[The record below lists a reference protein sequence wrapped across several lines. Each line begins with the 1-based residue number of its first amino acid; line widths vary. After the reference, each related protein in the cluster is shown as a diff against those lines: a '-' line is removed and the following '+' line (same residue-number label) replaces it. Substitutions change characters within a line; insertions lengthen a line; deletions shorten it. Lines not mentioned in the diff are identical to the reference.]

1 MTAGETSMEETRA
14 ALGFVSTAAGAT
26 VTATL
31 DPGAAAGLR
40 LGDMVRIETGKS
52 LCFGLVNRLWW
63 ENAAFPPSETGRR
76 LAEAVLL
83 GETLDVDRPDG
94 FRFQRGVS
102 ISPPLGAPVFA
113 ASGGDLRLIY
123 AMPASPSVRVGS
135 LHQDPGIDARVLVD
149 ELLGKHFSVLGT
161 TGSGKSCAVA
171 VILKAVLAAHS
182 HGHIVLLDPHDEYA
196 AAFGDTA
203 LSVTPAD
210 LHLPYWLL
218 DFEEMTHVLCSEG
231 QPYREVEAN
240 ILKEA
245 VLSAKHEFITTSG
258 GEDFNLT
265 IDTPTPFRLL
275 RVVELLKV
283 GMGRLDKP
291 ESSIPFLRL
300 LNRIDSLRRDRR
312 FAFMFGGLS
321 VEDSMAEIL
330 SRLLRLPPQGR
341 PLTVINLAGVPAEIV
356 DVVVSVLCR
365 LIFDFALWS
374 RRGQGAPVLLVCEE
388 AHRYVPRDRALGFA
402 PTRRAVARIAKEGR
416 KYGVSL
422 GLVTQRPSE
431 ISESILSQTN
441 TLFSMRMSNEADQR
455 FVTMAMPENAAGLL
469 SVLPSLR
476 AREAVVVGEGVSVP
490 MRFCFEDLAE
500 AARPR
505 SDTAKF
511 SEAWSD
517 EAAGAEAVPDTIHRW
532 RRQIR

>member
-1 MTAGETSMEETRA
+1 MGEEK
-14 ALGFVSTAAGAT
+14 ALGFVSATAGAT

-31 DPGAAAGLR
+31 DPAVAGTVR
-40 LGDMVRIETGKS
+40 LGDMARIETGKS
-52 LCFGLVNRLWW
+52 LCFGLVNRLMW
-63 ENAAFPPSETGRR
+63 ENAAFPPSGGGRR
-76 LAEAVLL
+76 LAEVVLL
-83 GETLDVDRPDG
+83 GETLDVDRPG
-94 FRFQRGVS
+94 NFAFQRGVS
-102 ISPPLGAPVFA
+102 ISPPLGAAVLA
-113 ASGGDLRLIY
+113 ASGRDLRLIY
-123 AMPASPSVRVGS
+123 AMPSSPSVRIGS
-135 LHQDPGIDARVLVD
+135 LHQDPGIEARVLVD
-149 ELLGKHFSVLGT
+149 ELLGKHFSILGT

-171 VILKAVLAAHS
+171 VVLKAVLAAHV

-196 AAFGDTA
+196 AAFGDMA

-231 QPYREVEAN
+231 QPYREVEGN
-240 ILKEA
+240 ILKDA
-245 VLSAKHEFITTSG
+245 VLTAKHEFITTSG

-321 VEDSMAEIL
+321 VEDSMAEVL
-330 SRLLRLPPQGR
+330 SRLLRLPPEGR
-341 PLTVINLAGVPAEIV
+341 PLTVINLAGVPSEIV

-374 RRGQGAPVLLVCEE
+374 RRGEGAPVLLVCEE
-388 AHRYVPRDRALGFA
+388 AHRYVPRDRTLGFA
-402 PTRRAVARIAKEGR
+402 PTRKAVARIAKEGR

-431 ISESILSQTN
+431 ISESILSQTS
-441 TLFSMRMSNEADQR
+441 TLFAMRMSNEADQR

-476 AREAVVVGEGVSVP
+476 SREGVVVGEGVAVP
-490 MRFCFEDLAE
+490 IRFRFEDLGE
-500 AARPR
+500 TERPR

-511 SEAWSD
+511 SEAWSRESSD
-517 EAAGAEAVPDTIHRW
+517 KAFVPETIHRW

>member
-1 MTAGETSMEETRA
+1 MTQAGQW
-14 ALGFVSTAAGAT
+14 GYVTATAGAT

-31 DPGAAAGLR
+31 VPATASGVR
-40 LGDMVRIETGKS
+40 LGDMVRIATGIS
-52 LCFGLVNRLWW
+52 LCFGLVGRLWW
-63 ENAAFPPSETGRR
+63 EGADPERPEVGRR
-76 LAEAVLL
+76 LAEVVLL
-83 GETLDVDRPDG
+83 GETLDLDRPQD
-94 FRFQRGVS
+94 FSFQRGVS
-102 ISPPLGAPVFA
+102 VSPSLGSPVHGA
-113 ASGGDLRLIY
+113 TSRDLALIY
-123 AMPASPSVRVGS
+123 AKPSAPSVAVGS
-135 LHQDPGIDARVLVD
+135 LHQDPGIEARVLVD
-149 ELLGKHFSVLGT
+149 ELLGKHFAILGT

-171 VILKAVLAAHS
+171 VVLGAVLARCR

-196 AAFGDTA
+196 AAFGDMA
-203 LSVTPAD
+203 LPVPPDD

-218 DFEEMTHVLCSEG
+218 DFEEMTHVLCSSG

-245 VLSAKHEFITTSG
+245 VLAAKHEFIATSG
-258 GEDFNLT
+258 GQDYNLT
-265 IDTPTPFRLL
+265 IDTPAPFRLL
-275 RVVELLKV
+275 RVVEILKT

-291 ESSIPFLRL
+291 ESSIPYLRL
-300 LNRIDSLRRDRR
+300 LARIDSLRKDRR
-312 FAFMFGGLS
+312 FGFMFGGLG
-321 VEDSMAEIL
+321 VEDCMAEVMA
-330 SRLLRLPPQGR
+330 RLLRLPPGGK
-341 PLTVINLAGVPAEIV
+341 PLTVISLAGVPSEIV

-365 LIFDFALWS
+365 LVFDFALWT

-388 AHRYVPRDRALGFA
+388 AHRYVPRDRTLGFE
-402 PTRRAVARIAKEGR
+402 PTRKAVARIAKEGR

-431 ISESILSQTN
+431 ISESILSQMN

-490 MRFCFEDLAE
+490 MRFAFATLADG
-500 AARPR
+500 ARPK

-511 SEAWSD
+511 STAWGQ
-517 EAAGAEAVPDTIHRW
+517 EAAGDDFVPETINRW